1 MSIAIST
8 NTKAKATLK
17 LYNQLVSYMFEQE
30 FDELKY
36 ANQSNIKTLR
46 AAQKALSMIINRAK
60 SKDVLIRGLRLYFR
74 KINGVND
81 VCLTTKVF

>member
-1 MSIAIST
+1 MSITIST

-36 ANQSNIKTLR
+36 ANQSNIKTLS

-60 SKDVLIRGLRLYFR
+60 
-74 KINGVND
+74 
-81 VCLTTKVF
+81 

>member
-1 MSIAIST
+1 MSITIST

-46 AAQKALSMIINRAK
+46 AAQKALSMIINR
-60 SKDVLIRGLRLYFR
+60 
-74 KINGVND
+74 
-81 VCLTTKVF
+81 TK

>member
-1 MSIAIST
+1 MSITIST

-36 ANQSNIKTLR
+36 ANQSNIRTLR

-60 SKDVLIRGLRLYFR
+60 
-74 KINGVND
+74 
-81 VCLTTKVF
+81 

>member
-1 MSIAIST
+1 MSITILT

-60 SKDVLIRGLRLYFR
+60 
-74 KINGVND
+74 
-81 VCLTTKVF
+81 

>member
-1 MSIAIST
+1 MSITIST

-17 LYNQLVSYMFEQE
+17 LYNQLTSYMFEE
-30 FDELKY
+30 EYGELKY

-60 SKDVLIRGLRLYFR
+60 
-74 KINGVND
+74 
-81 VCLTTKVF
+81 

>member
-1 MSIAIST
+1 MSITIST
-8 NTKAKATLK
+8 NTKAKTTLK

-60 SKDVLIRGLRLYFR
+60 
-74 KINGVND
+74 
-81 VCLTTKVF
+81 

>member
-1 MSIAIST
+1 MSIIIST

-46 AAQKALSMIINRAK
+46 AAQKALSMIVNRAK
-60 SKDVLIRGLRLYFR
+60 
-74 KINGVND
+74 
-81 VCLTTKVF
+81 

>member
-1 MSIAIST
+1 MSITIST

-46 AAQKALSMIINRAK
+46 AAQKVLSMIINRA
-60 SKDVLIRGLRLYFR
+60 R
-74 KINGVND
+74 
-81 VCLTTKVF
+81 

>member
-1 MSIAIST
+1 MSITVATS
-8 NTKAKATLK
+8 TKAKATLK

-46 AAQKALSMIINRAK
+46 TAQKALSMIINRAK
-60 SKDVLIRGLRLYFR
+60 
-74 KINGVND
+74 
-81 VCLTTKVF
+81 